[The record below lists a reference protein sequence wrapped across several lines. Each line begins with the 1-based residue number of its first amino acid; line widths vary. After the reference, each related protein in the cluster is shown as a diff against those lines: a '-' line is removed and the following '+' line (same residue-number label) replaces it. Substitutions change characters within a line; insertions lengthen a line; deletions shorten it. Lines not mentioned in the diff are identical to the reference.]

1 MPKPKTDSERLEQAL
16 NDALSGFYSMPERE
30 MADTID
36 SWAEGWRMRLR
47 ELQEEEWSEGGEA

>member
-1 MPKPKTDSERLEQAL
+1 MPKPKSDSQRLEDAL
-16 NDALSGFYSMPERE
+16 NKVLSDFDAMPERE

-47 ELQEEEWSEGGEA
+47 ELQEEEWSEGGAS